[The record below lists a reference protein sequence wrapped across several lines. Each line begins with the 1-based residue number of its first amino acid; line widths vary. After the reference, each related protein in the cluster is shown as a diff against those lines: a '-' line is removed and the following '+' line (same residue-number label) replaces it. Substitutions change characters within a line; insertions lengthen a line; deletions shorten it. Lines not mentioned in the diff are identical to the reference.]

1 MLNVLSNKMNRD
13 IFSHPQ
19 KIQRTE
25 QKDDNI
31 VKLNDDYI
39 IRWKCPGIKPY
50 RYIPLTVSDGYTP
63 LKLIDI
69 AINNIVGNINSRSY
83 DLQSLFIIYD
93 MIIRSTNLYQF
104 RLPIL
109 RVISKDFTIE
119 EILSSPHFTFE
130 NPICYQDILFYYI
143 IWNEPKLKTLA
154 LIVEFCYNMRIKL
167 EDDIESW
174 ITKSSSES
182 ILEWTLN
189 VKDHEYTRVR
199 ELCLHFLCDE

>member
-25 QKDDNI
+25 QKDDI
-31 VKLNDDYI
+31 IKLYDDYI

-50 RYIPLTVSDGYTP
+50 RHIPLTVSDGYTP

-69 AINNIVGNINSRSY
+69 AINNIVGNINSRNY
-83 DLQSLFIIYD
+83 DLQSLCIIYD
-93 MIIRSTNLYQF
+93 TIIRSTNLYQF